1 MEIDGEV
8 RVEGILS
15 TLEHRGQVSVSE
27 LATQFGVSA
36 VTIRKDLQA
45 LERRALLQRVRGGA
59 RSHTS
64 EDEGSFTERL
74 GRSAGAKKAIARHAA
89 GFVANGD
96 VIALDSSTSAYFL
109 ALELLNRR
117 DLVVVTNSLRSAMV
131 LSEESDATVVLLGG
145 TIRRTA
151 HSTVGDISDALVG
164 RGRISKAFTGL
175 AALSLERGLL
185 ELSRAEADTKRALT
199 DASREVYA
207 LFESSKADA
216 FGLHSFAVPDRVTRL
231 ITDTGFPDDE
241 VARWRD
247 ADVEV
252 DRCRIGS
259 TAIGVGSTPV
269 PIADAG

>member
-15 TLEHRGQVSVSE
+15 ALEHRGQVSVSE

-36 VTIRKDLQA
+36 VTIRKDLVA

-59 RSHTS
+59 RAHTS
-64 EDEGSFTERL
+64 EDEGSFAERL

-89 GFVANGD
+89 TFVANGD

-109 ALELLNRR
+109 ALELLTRR

-145 TIRRTA
+145 TIRRMA
-151 HSTVGDISDALVG
+151 NSTVGDISDALSG

-175 AALSLERGLL
+175 AALSIERGLL
-185 ELSRAEADTKRALT
+185 ELSRAEADSKRALM

-207 LFESSKADA
+207 LFESAKADA
-216 FGLHSFAVPDRVTRL
+216 FGLHSFAVPGRVTRL
-231 ITDTGFPDDE
+231 ITDTAFPDDE

-247 ADVEV
+247 AGVEV
-252 DRCRIGS
+252 DRCRVGS
-259 TAIGVGSTPV
+259 TATSSGRAPV

>member
-8 RVEGILS
+8 RVDGILS
-15 TLEHRGQVSVSE
+15 ELEHRGQVSVSE
-27 LATQFGVSA
+27 LAVQFGVSA
-36 VTIRKDLQA
+36 VTIRKDLRF

-64 EDEGSFTERL
+64 GDEGSFTERL
-74 GRSAGAKKAIARHAA
+74 GRSAGAKKVIARHAA
-89 GFVANGD
+89 TFVGNGD

-151 HSTVGDISDALVG
+151 NSTVGDISDVLVG
-164 RGRISKAFTGL
+164 RGRIAKAFTGL

-185 ELSRAEADTKRALT
+185 ELSRAEADSKRALV

-207 LFESSKADA
+207 LFESAKADA
-216 FGLHSFAVPDRVTRL
+216 FGLHSFAVTDRVTRL

-247 ADVEV
+247 AGVAV

-259 TAIGVGSTPV
+259 TVTSSGRAPV
-269 PIADAG
+269 PIADVG